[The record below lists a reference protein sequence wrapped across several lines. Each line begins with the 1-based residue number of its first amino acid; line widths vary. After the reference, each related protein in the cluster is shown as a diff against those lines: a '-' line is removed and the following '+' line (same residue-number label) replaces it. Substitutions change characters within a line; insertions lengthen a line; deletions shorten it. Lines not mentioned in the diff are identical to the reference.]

1 MQNLSLVCWVMGK
14 KRTDSASS
22 KACLLK
28 QMLMKTSWRTDL
40 DPADFFLSP
49 TLKGHH
55 FQDIEEVKENATT
68 QLYAIKQNAFQKWKK
83 LWKPAVASGG
93 DHFEGDSGEN
103 NVSYLI
109 KLFYSQFGLFLNIP
123 RKYRNKITSDYLSKW
138 KSHRK
143 WIQRKVLYINQT
155 FIHVKEKLGK
165 VKWWKML
172 KRSGEECD
180 AYLTHVCR
188 YR

>member
-1 MQNLSLVCWVMGK
+1 MLANEDVDENFLQNRLGS
-14 KRTDSASS
+14 
-22 KACLLK
+22 
-28 QMLMKTSWRTDL
+28 
-40 DPADFFLSP
+40 DFFLFP
-49 TLKGHH
+49 TLKTSLKGHR

-68 QLYAIKQNAFQKWKK
+68 QLYAIKQNAFQEAFQKWKK
-83 LWKPAVASGG
+83 HWKPAVASGG

-143 WIQRKVLYINQT
+143 
-155 FIHVKEKLGK
+155 
-165 VKWWKML
+165 
-172 KRSGEECD
+172 
-180 AYLTHVCR
+180 
-188 YR
+188 